1 MSDKINALFQL
12 LEGRFGLPPNSIAT
26 IALVI
31 ILVLAL
37 VLLYSLVKLRSARQV
52 IHQFGERLGYDPPYG
67 DGLEILHE
75 EIGKDIL
82 LRGKEVKIEQQAIR
96 VGELEAEGERKDADL
111 SMLQRRSKELEGL
124 LQQAS
129 IQNERLTEQ
138 AGEQAQAH
146 RIAVEQVEQ
155 RMRQMETEGS
165 AYLNTVEQRSKEFE
179 DQLQQASLQHGELLA
194 QAGEQE
200 RAHQAAVELFEERV
214 REMEAEGIANL
225 TALRQRFNELEDQ
238 LQQASHR
245 NNELAAHAG
254 EQGQAH
260 RIAVEQLE
268 QRIRE
273 MEAESNDN
281 LSGLQQH
288 SRELEEQLQKA
299 SHRNNELVAH
309 AGEQGQAHRIA
320 VEQLEQRIREMEAES
335 NDNLSGLQQHSR
347 ELEEQLQ
354 KASHRN
360 NELVAHAGEQ
370 GQAHRIAVE
379 QLEQRIREME
389 AKSNDNLSGLQQR
402 SRELEAQ
409 LQQASQRNDELAAQA
424 GEQGQAH
431 RTAVEQLEQHIR
443 EMEAGGAANLSA
455 LQQHSRELEEQL
467 QQESHRNNELVAHAG
482 EQEQAHRIA
491 VEQLEQ
497 RIHEMEAGG
506 TANLSAL
513 QQRSRELEE
522 QLQQESHRNN
532 ELVAN
537 AGEQEQA
544 HRIAVEQL
552 EQRIREMEA
561 GSDANLSALQ
571 QRTRE
576 LEGQLQQA
584 TALIENEKSIA
595 RQEALERSVDTERLE
610 LRIRDLEAEKGIEE
624 SRATAL
630 DLQIKE
636 LEDQLR
642 QAADRLALE
651 TAKTEGARTEVPN
664 GDVAVNTSETLLR
677 RAEWITARAVGA
689 IVPYGL
695 VAAESYASA
704 ALATNPQGIDA
715 PQLLAEL
722 ARIRRA
728 YPEGLPS
735 VIEAVTTFDE
745 RAATF
750 FAADLARAAD
760 LADDE
765 AQRRYRAGLNRSALL
780 VVNTAIEL
788 RQQTAEE
795 NSPAMLRLQEMKAS
809 LLAHLGSNAR
819 ALNGAPNLTSQ

>member
-31 ILVLAL
+31 VLVLAL

-200 RAHQAAVELFEERV
+200 RAHQAAVELFEERA

-281 LSGLQQH
+281 LSGLQQR
-288 SRELEEQLQKA
+288 SRELEE
-299 SHRNNELVAH
+299 
-309 AGEQGQAHRIA
+309 
-320 VEQLEQRIREMEAES
+320 
-335 NDNLSGLQQHSR
+335 
-347 ELEEQLQ
+347 
-354 KASHRN
+354 
-360 NELVAHAGEQ
+360 
-370 GQAHRIAVE
+370 
-379 QLEQRIREME
+379 
-389 AKSNDNLSGLQQR
+389 
-402 SRELEAQ
+402 Q

-424 GEQGQAH
+424 GEQEH
-431 RTAVEQLEQHIR
+431 
-443 EMEAGGAANLSA
+443 
-455 LQQHSRELEEQL
+455 
-467 QQESHRNNELVAHAG
+467 
-482 EQEQAHRIA
+482 AHRIA

-497 RIHEMEAGG
+497 RIREMEAGG
-506 TANLSAL
+506 AANLSAL

-532 ELVAN
+532 ELVAH

>member
-1 MSDKINALFQL
+1 MSDKTNALFQL
-12 LEGRFGLPPNSIAT
+12 LEGRFGLLPTSIAT

-31 ILVLAL
+31 PLVLAL
-37 VLLYSLVKLRSARQV
+37 LLLFLFVKLRSARQV

-96 VGELEAEGERKDADL
+96 IGELVAEGERKDADL
-111 SMLQRRSKELEGL
+111 SALQRRSKELEGL

-129 IQNERLTEQ
+129 IQSKRLTEQ

-146 RIAVEQVEQ
+146 RLAVEQLEQ

-165 AYLNTVEQRSKEFE
+165 AYLTTVELRSKEFE
-179 DQLQQASLQHGELLA
+179 DQLQQASLQHEELLA
-194 QAGEQE
+194 QASEQV
-200 RAHQAAVELFEERV
+200 RAHQAVVELFEERV

-238 LQQASHR
+238 LQQ
-245 NNELAAHAG
+245 
-254 EQGQAH
+254 
-260 RIAVEQLE
+260 
-268 QRIRE
+268 
-273 MEAESNDN
+273 
-281 LSGLQQH
+281 
-288 SRELEEQLQKA
+288 A

-370 GQAHRIAVE
+370 GQANRIAVE

-467 QQESHRNNELVAHAG
+467 QQESHRNNELVAH
-482 EQEQAHRIA
+482 
-491 VEQLEQ
+491 
-497 RIHEMEAGG
+497 
-506 TANLSAL
+506 
-513 QQRSRELEE
+513 
-522 QLQQESHRNN
+522 
-532 ELVAN
+532 

>member
-31 ILVLAL
+31 VLVLAL

-281 LSGLQQH
+281 LSGLQQR
-288 SRELEEQLQKA
+288 SRELEE
-299 SHRNNELVAH
+299 
-309 AGEQGQAHRIA
+309 
-320 VEQLEQRIREMEAES
+320 
-335 NDNLSGLQQHSR
+335 
-347 ELEEQLQ
+347 
-354 KASHRN
+354 
-360 NELVAHAGEQ
+360 
-370 GQAHRIAVE
+370 
-379 QLEQRIREME
+379 
-389 AKSNDNLSGLQQR
+389 
-402 SRELEAQ
+402 Q

-424 GEQGQAH
+424 GEQEH
-431 RTAVEQLEQHIR
+431 
-443 EMEAGGAANLSA
+443 
-455 LQQHSRELEEQL
+455 
-467 QQESHRNNELVAHAG
+467 
-482 EQEQAHRIA
+482 
-491 VEQLEQ
+491 
-497 RIHEMEAGG
+497 
-506 TANLSAL
+506 
-513 QQRSRELEE
+513 
-522 QLQQESHRNN
+522 
-532 ELVAN
+532 
-537 AGEQEQA
+537 A

-561 GSDANLSALQ
+561 GGAANLSALQ
-571 QRTRE
+571 QRSRE
-576 LEGQLQQA
+576 LEEQLNQA
-584 TALIENEKSIA
+584 TTLIENEKSIA
-595 RQEALERSVDTERLE
+595 HQEALERSAYTERLE
-610 LRIRDLEAEKGIEE
+610 MRIRDLEAEKGIEE
-624 SRATAL
+624 SRATTL
-630 DLQIKE
+630 ELQIKE
-636 LEDQLR
+636 LEEQLR
-642 QAADRLALE
+642 QAADQLALE
-651 TAKTEGARTEVPN
+651 TAKTEGARTEVAN
-664 GDVAVNTSETLLR
+664 GDVAANTSETLLR

-704 ALATNPQGIDA
+704 ALAANPQCIDA

-722 ARIRRA
+722 TRIRRA

-735 VIEAVTTFDE
+735 VVEAVTTFDE
-745 RAATF
+745 RAATL

-780 VVNTAIEL
+780 VVNMAIEL

-809 LLAHLGSNAR
+809 LLASLGSNAKTS
-819 ALNGAPNLTSQ
+819 NGAPKLTSQ

>member
-31 ILVLAL
+31 VLVLAL

-96 VGELEAEGERKDADL
+96 VGELEADGERKDADL

-200 RAHQAAVELFEERV
+200 RAHQAAVELFEERA

-273 MEAESNDN
+273 MEAESSDN
-281 LSGLQQH
+281 LSGL
-288 SRELEEQLQKA
+288 L
-299 SHRNNELVAH
+299 
-309 AGEQGQAHRIA
+309 
-320 VEQLEQRIREMEAES
+320 
-335 NDNLSGLQQHSR
+335 
-347 ELEEQLQ
+347 
-354 KASHRN
+354 
-360 NELVAHAGEQ
+360 
-370 GQAHRIAVE
+370 
-379 QLEQRIREME
+379 
-389 AKSNDNLSGLQQR
+389 
-402 SRELEAQ
+402 
-409 LQQASQRNDELAAQA
+409 
-424 GEQGQAH
+424 
-431 RTAVEQLEQHIR
+431 
-443 EMEAGGAANLSA
+443 
-455 LQQHSRELEEQL
+455 
-467 QQESHRNNELVAHAG
+467 
-482 EQEQAHRIA
+482 
-491 VEQLEQ
+491 
-497 RIHEMEAGG
+497 
-506 TANLSAL
+506 
-513 QQRSRELEE
+513 QRSRELEE
-522 QLQQESHRNN
+522 QLQQESHRND
-532 ELVAN
+532 EFAAQ
-537 AGEQEQA
+537 AGEQEHA

-561 GSDANLSALQ
+561 GSDANLSAVQQRSRELEEQLQQASLRNDEIAAHAGDQEQAHRIAVEQLEHRIREMEAGSDANLSGLQ

-576 LEGQLQQA
+576 LEEQLQQA
-584 TALIENEKSIA
+584 SQRNDELAAYAGEREQAHRIAIDQLEQRIREMEAGSNDNLSGLQQRSRELEEQLRQSSQRNDELTAHAGEQEQAHWIAIDQLEQRIREMEAGSNDNLSGLQQRSRELEEQLQQAATLIENEKSIA
-595 RQEALERSVDTERLE
+595 HQEALERSADAERLE
-610 LRIRDLEAEKGIEE
+610 LRIRDLEAETGIEE
-624 SRATAL
+624 SRATTL
-630 DLQIKE
+630 ELQIKE
-636 LEDQLR
+636 LEEQLR
-642 QAADRLALE
+642 QAADRRALETAE
-651 TAKTEGARTEVPN
+651 TAKTEVAPTEVAN
-664 GDVAVNTSETLLR
+664 GDVSLSTSETFLR
-677 RAEWITARAVGA
+677 RAEWITARAVGE

-704 ALATNPQGIDA
+704 ALAANPQGIDA

-735 VIEAVTTFDE
+735 VIEAVTSFDE

-780 VVNTAIEL
+780 VVNIAIEL
-788 RQQTAEE
+788 RRQTAEE
-795 NSPAMLRLQEMKAS
+795 NSPAMLRLLETKAS
-809 LLAHLGSNAR
+809 LLARLGSNAR
-819 ALNGAPNLTSQ
+819 ASNGAPELTSQ

>member
-31 ILVLAL
+31 VLVLAL

-96 VGELEAEGERKDADL
+96 VGELEADGERKDADL

-129 IQNERLTEQ
+129 IQNERLAEQ

-200 RAHQAAVELFEERV
+200 RAHQAAVELFEERA

-254 EQGQAH
+254 EQGRAH

-281 LSGLQQH
+281 LSGL
-288 SRELEEQLQKA
+288 L
-299 SHRNNELVAH
+299 
-309 AGEQGQAHRIA
+309 
-320 VEQLEQRIREMEAES
+320 
-335 NDNLSGLQQHSR
+335 
-347 ELEEQLQ
+347 
-354 KASHRN
+354 
-360 NELVAHAGEQ
+360 
-370 GQAHRIAVE
+370 
-379 QLEQRIREME
+379 
-389 AKSNDNLSGLQQR
+389 
-402 SRELEAQ
+402 
-409 LQQASQRNDELAAQA
+409 
-424 GEQGQAH
+424 
-431 RTAVEQLEQHIR
+431 
-443 EMEAGGAANLSA
+443 
-455 LQQHSRELEEQL
+455 
-467 QQESHRNNELVAHAG
+467 
-482 EQEQAHRIA
+482 
-491 VEQLEQ
+491 
-497 RIHEMEAGG
+497 
-506 TANLSAL
+506 
-513 QQRSRELEE
+513 QRSRELEE
-522 QLQQESHRNN
+522 QLQQESHRND
-532 ELVAN
+532 EFAAQ
-537 AGEQEQA
+537 AGEQEHA

-561 GSDANLSALQ
+561 GSDANLSAVQQRSRELEEQLQQASLRNDEIAAHAGDQEQAHRIAVEQLEHRIREMEAGSDANLSGLQ

-576 LEGQLQQA
+576 LEEQLQQA
-584 TALIENEKSIA
+584 SQRNDELAAYAGEREQAHRIAIDQLEQRIREMEAGSNDNLSGLQQRSRELEEQLRQSSQRNDELTAHAGEQEQAHWIAIDQLEQRIREMEAGSNDNLSGLQQRSRELEEQLQQAATLIENEKSIA
-595 RQEALERSVDTERLE
+595 HQEALERSADAERLE
-610 LRIRDLEAEKGIEE
+610 LRIRDLEAETGIEE
-624 SRATAL
+624 SRATTL
-630 DLQIKE
+630 ELQIKE
-636 LEDQLR
+636 LEEQLR
-642 QAADRLALE
+642 QAADRRALETAE
-651 TAKTEGARTEVPN
+651 TAKTEVAPTEVAN
-664 GDVAVNTSETLLR
+664 GDVSLSTSETFLR
-677 RAEWITARAVGA
+677 RAEWITARAVGE

-704 ALATNPQGIDA
+704 ALAANPQGIDA

-735 VIEAVTTFDE
+735 VIEAVTSFDE

-780 VVNTAIEL
+780 VVNIAIEL
-788 RQQTAEE
+788 RRQTAEE
-795 NSPAMLRLQEMKAS
+795 NSPAMLRLLETKAS
-809 LLAHLGSNAR
+809 LLARLGSNAR
-819 ALNGAPNLTSQ
+819 ASNGAPELTSQ